1 MYEDIKAHS
10 TNIWK
15 LQVKY
20 DYISLFEFCFY
31 VFNGEQVNE
40 TCDIGVYNVHI
51 NVNLGQYTIITYI
64 CVSHV
69 LHCDRSQ
76 YVRRG
81 EIHNSCFLITTV
93 AKLNSGI
100 VTTFRKHFVIEK
112 PKVRKFSFCDKNDEC
127 ARGLGEGEGLAQP
140 RKSHKDV
147 GKGFS
152 FPLLIF
158 PGQRNEY

>member
-69 LHCDRSQ
+69 LH
-76 YVRRG
+76 G
-81 EIHNSCFLITTV
+81 AL
-93 AKLNSGI
+93 
-100 VTTFRKHFVIEK
+100 
-112 PKVRKFSFCDKNDEC
+112 
-127 ARGLGEGEGLAQP
+127 
-140 RKSHKDV
+140 
-147 GKGFS
+147 
-152 FPLLIF
+152 
-158 PGQRNEY
+158 